1 MSLTAPEGVKA
12 ALRRALDWIEEGKG
26 GKGLEPTTIQE
37 AHRLAD
43 GEACTLAK
51 ARKALRFYARNARY
65 PKLPGFKPGSEG
77 YPSPARVS
85 WDLWGGSDGPA
96 FFRSVVRQLKPEL
109 LKRDAPGV
117 WGDPL
122 EELEE
127 ERAELQAIVEG
138 WLDPE
143 GRDLTGDP
151 AEIVGDGEAEEA
163 EWKEWV
169 LPIFALVTAKTLDV
183 AADSSY
189 ALTWQQQRAIII
201 RRINAATAAALEG
214 SDVPRRRVIFG
225 LTPGNV
231 ATLTALETELRKRGT
246 SEEDIQTRLRAESI
260 ALRLNRALLIAEN
273 ETIAAHAG
281 AVTAAWSEGLSL
293 GLLPAGTRR
302 QWLTSLFSNI
312 CPICAFLDEQI
323 VGINEPFIGPDGS
336 PYHAPGFHPHCHCR
350 LKLVKEK
357 PMERAAPP
365 IETEEESA
373 KLPAVLSEATIPP
386 ALAAGM
392 GPVARALLVAIF
404 NAYTA
409 AGMGAYSA
417 LDAAKQ
423 ALWCAGFRCNTDG
436 TWTRPDEWEKWAHEE
451 EEYRSPRGVM
461 RAGKVLS
468 AANGKM
474 LREIHDAL
482 EESCG
487 KLKTTLRACG
497 YMPAEGEEVPESEP
511 MEESRTTERVE
522 APVAI
527 LRSAKTGDEFW
538 GFANVSAVNGQE
550 VEDAHGTNFSVE
562 ELGRAMDKL
571 AMDGR
576 YLSLDHDHN
585 GAKFAGRATQ
595 AMVITPELLDHLK
608 RSGKTGLL
616 IKGRPMDEVSRQA
629 VLSGKVALSIAGR
642 GRVV

>member
-1 MSLTAPEGVKA
+1 MSM
-12 ALRRALDWIEEGKG
+12 RRD
-26 GKGLEPTTIQE
+26 T
-37 AHRLAD
+37 
-43 GEACTLAK
+43 
-51 ARKALRFYARNARY
+51 
-65 PKLPGFKPGSEG
+65 
-77 YPSPARVS
+77 
-85 WDLWGGSDGPA
+85 
-96 FFRSVVRQLKPEL
+96 
-109 LKRDAPGV
+109 PGV

-122 EELEE
+122 TMMEE
-127 ERAELQAIVEG
+127 EQAELLAMVEG

-143 GRDLTGDP
+143 GRDLDGDP
-151 AEIVGDGEAEEA
+151 SEIVGDGEEEEA

-169 LPIFALVTAKTLDV
+169 LPIFALVTAATLDV

-189 ALTWQQQRAIII
+189 ALAWQQQRAIII
-201 RRINAATAAALEG
+201 RRINATTAAALEG
-214 SDVPRRRVIFG
+214 ADGPRRRVIFG

-231 ATLTALETELRKRGT
+231 ATLNKLEAELRKRGAT
-246 SEEDIQTRLRAESI
+246 EEEITARLRADSI

-281 AVTAAWSEGLSL
+281 AVTAAWSEGLAT

-302 QWLTSLFSNI
+302 QWLTSLFSDI
-312 CPICAFLDEQI
+312 CPICAFLDGQI

-336 PYHAPGFHPHCHCR
+336 PYHAPGFHPRCR
-350 LKLVKEK
+350 CKLRLVKEK

-373 KLPAVLSEATIPP
+373 RLPAVLSEATIPP

-392 GPVARALLVAIF
+392 GPVAKVLLVAVF
-404 NAYTA
+404 NGYTG
-409 AGMGAYSA
+409 AGMGPYMA

-423 ALWCAGFRCNTDG
+423 ALWAAGFWCNADG
-436 TWTRPDEWEKWAHEE
+436 TWTRPENWEQQAHEE
-451 EEYRSPRGVM
+451 EEYRSPRGIM

-468 AANGKM
+468 AKTAGKIKGACQGMEEHAAM
-474 LREIHDAL
+474 LRSMLVECGYGEEAPAAEPAVV
-482 EESCG
+482 EESG
-487 KLKTTLRACG
+487 TARVD
-497 YMPAEGEEVPESEP
+497 MPVQI
-511 MEESRTTERVE
+511 V
-522 APVAI
+522 
-527 LRSAKTGDEFW
+527 RSTSKTGDEFW
-538 GFANVSAVNGQE
+538 GFANVSAVNGDD
-550 VEDAHGTNFSVE
+550 VEDSHGTNFSVE

-595 AMVITPELLDHLK
+595 AMVITPELLDYLK

-616 IKGRPMDEVSRQA
+616 IKGRPLDEASRQA